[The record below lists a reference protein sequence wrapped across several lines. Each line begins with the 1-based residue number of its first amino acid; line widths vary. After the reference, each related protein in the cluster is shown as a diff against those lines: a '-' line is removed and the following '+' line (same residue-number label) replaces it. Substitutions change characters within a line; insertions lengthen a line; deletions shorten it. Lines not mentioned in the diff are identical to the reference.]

1 MTATSR
7 ITASALIG
15 VLMML
20 GGSAVARAQSAA
32 PNPPAITGALT
43 GRIAGEA
50 RDERGAALRGVV
62 VTFVGATVT
71 FAVTDDQGR
80 YETGLLPAGT
90 YQVRARAAGYTAPVL
105 RTLRVRPGA
114 RTPSSFRL
122 RRETTSPDNVR
133 PAASEPTEAILAAGL
148 GVGDTSE
155 EPAPVPAERHEG
167 AVDEQ
172 PQTEVGWRLR
182 HLRRGVLRDTSL
194 PGALLAA
201 DAPDRDRGFSELAGR
216 AMSSSAR
223 IATNLLA
230 DVPLSG
236 HFQLLTTNS
245 FDAPQ
250 RGLSGLAIARGIAYV
265 SVGAP
270 VGERADW
277 TVRGAITEADIA
289 SWFVSGAYKARPS
302 ERRAYDLGLS
312 YSTQQYVGG
321 NLLALRDVSDG
332 TRNVTNVYGFETFT
346 IAPAVTLA
354 YGAEYARYD
363 YLDRRDL
370 LSPRAS
376 ITVGSAEG
384 TRLSVAVSSRADA
397 PGAGEFV
404 APGENGLWLPPQRTF
419 SSVTPDAP
427 LRSERTTQVDAEV
440 SRQFKGTTVAI
451 RGFRQQVAGQLVTVF
466 GAESPEFPGSRLGHY
481 LVGTAGDAEA
491 VGGGVSVRSAIGSR
505 VRGSVAYS
513 TTVARL
519 LPTDDVD
526 FIVWRTAG
534 GTARLAERLHDVST
548 SIEAD
553 VPETATRVLVLYRLG
568 NGYGATREDDG
579 TPSGIDARFDL
590 QVRQSLPFL
599 NFHSARWEMLIAVRN
614 FFRDPEADQ
623 SIYDELLTVR
633 APKRLVG
640 GVSLHF

>member
-7 ITASALIG
+7 VTASALIG

-20 GGSAVARAQSAA
+20 GGSAVARAQSLDPAA
-32 PNPPAITGALT
+32 PVRPGGLT
-43 GRIAGEA
+43 GRVAGEV
-50 RDERGAALRGVV
+50 RDDRGEALRGVV
-62 VTFVGATVT
+62 VTLVGATVT
-71 FAVTDDQGR
+71 FAITDEQGR
-80 YETGLLPAGT
+80 YETASLPVGT
-90 YQVRARAAGYTAPVL
+90 YQVRARAAGYAAPAL
-105 RTLRVRPGA
+105 RTLQVRPGA
-114 RTPSSFRL
+114 RTPSSFKLQRQ
-122 RRETTSPDNVR
+122 TTSGDAS
-133 PAASEPTEAILAAGL
+133 PAVPEPAETILAAGI
-148 GVGDTSE
+148 GVGSTSQ
-155 EPAPVPAERHEG
+155 EPAPATAE
-167 AVDEQ
+167 ASDEATGGP

-182 HLRRGVLRDTSL
+182 HLRRGVLRETSL
-194 PGALLAA
+194 PGALLVE
-201 DAPDRDRGFSELAGR
+201 DAPDGDGGFSEFAGR

-223 IATNLLA
+223 LATSLLA

-236 HFQLLTTNS
+236 QFQLLTTNS

-250 RGLSGLAIARGIAYV
+250 RGTSGLAVARGIAYV

-277 TVRGAITEADIA
+277 SVRGAVTEADIA

-302 ERRAYDLGLS
+302 DRRAYDLGLS

-332 TRNVTNVYGFETFT
+332 TRNVTNVYGFETFAV
-346 IAPAVTLA
+346 APAVTLA

-363 YLDRRDL
+363 YLDQRDL
-370 LSPRAS
+370 VSPRAS
-376 ITVGSAEG
+376 VAIGSAEG
-384 TRLSVAVSSRADA
+384 TRVSLAVSSRADA
-397 PGAGEFV
+397 PGAGEFLP
-404 APGENGLWLPPQRTF
+404 PGENGLWLPPQRTF
-419 SSVTPDAP
+419 SSVTPGAP
-427 LRSERTTQVDAEV
+427 LRSERTTQVDAEI
-440 SRQFKGTTVAI
+440 SRAFKGTTVAI

-466 GAESPEFPGSRLGHY
+466 GAQSPEFPDSRLGHY
-481 LVGTAGDAEA
+481 LVGTAGDAQA
-491 VGGGVSVRSAIGSR
+491 VGGSLTVRSAIGTR

-513 TTVARL
+513 TAVARL
-519 LPTDDVD
+519 LPGDDVD

-534 GTARLAERLHDVST
+534 GTARTAERLHDVST

-553 VPETATRVLVLYRLG
+553 VPETATRVLVFYRLG
-568 NGYGATREDDG
+568 NGYGVARDDAG
-579 TPSGIDARFDL
+579 APSGIDARFDI

-599 NFHSARWEMLIAVRN
+599 NFNGARWEMLIAVRN

-633 APKRLVG
+633 APQRLVG